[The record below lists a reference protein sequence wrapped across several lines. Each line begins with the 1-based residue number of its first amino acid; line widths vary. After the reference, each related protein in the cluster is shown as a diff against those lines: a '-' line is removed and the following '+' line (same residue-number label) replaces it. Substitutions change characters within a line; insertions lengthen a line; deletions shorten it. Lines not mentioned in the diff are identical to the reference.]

1 MPTGS
6 TNNITDKTVNNALAA
21 GTEFKES
28 NRKYTGIKGA
38 VANATFVQ
46 LGGEPIYSYTIN
58 FAPVDFIF

>member
-1 MPTGS
+1 MPTGP
-6 TNNITDKTVNNALAA
+6 THNTTHKTVNNAPVA

-28 NRKYTGIKGA
+28 NRQFTGIKGA

-46 LGGEPIYSYTIN
+46 LGGEPLYSYTIN